1 MGGDQRRDLR
11 AYIPGFALVVVLAGA
26 LALAPSLVPGPIR
39 DALGFGHHR
48 LLPEV
53 QVADTGTYAFL
64 SHQKG
69 DRGDPVGYD
78 PCKPVKIRINPQD
91 APTGYL
97 PLIQGAM
104 RVVSRDTGLKLV
116 YVGTTDARP
125 HWQSEYVP
133 TFLGEPRRTP
143 ALVSF
148 ASPSEVHQLAGRV
161 AGIGGSVAVSVQGGR
176 FRYVT
181 GGVTLD
187 RAVFREL
194 ATTSGGRREARAIVL
209 HELGHLVGLAHV
221 KDGGELMNGENLGLL
236 DFGPGDLAGL
246 AKVGSTPCE

>member
-1 MGGDQRRDLR
+1 MDDGTGRDWR
-11 AYIPGFALVVVLAGA
+11 AYLPGVAFMVVLAGA
-26 LALAPSLVPGPIR
+26 LALAPSLVPGPVR
-39 DALGFGHHR
+39 HALGLGHDR
-48 LLPEV
+48 LRPKVE
-53 QVADTGTYAFL
+53 VADSGSYAFL

-69 DRGDPVGYD
+69 DKRDPVGYD

-91 APTGYL
+91 APSGYRS
-97 PLIQGAM
+97 LIEDAM
-104 RVVSRDTGLKLV
+104 AEVGRDTGLDLQLA
-116 YVGTTDARP
+116 GTTDARP
-125 HWQSEYVP
+125 HWQNQYVP

-148 ASPSEVHQLAGRV
+148 ASPHEVPQLAGRV
-161 AGIGGSVAVSVQGGR
+161 AGIGGSVAISVQGGR

-187 RAVFREL
+187 RAVFRDL
-194 ATTSGGRREARAIVL
+194 SRTDDGRREARAIVL

-221 KDGGELMNGENLGLL
+221 KDDRELMNGENVGLL

-246 AKVGSTPCE
+246 AKVGATPCE